1 MKVPLLDLSI
11 LYDRHR
17 QELDD
22 AISRVLSTH
31 QFILGPEVAC
41 FETEMAQY
49 LGGGALTVGT
59 SNGTDA
65 LLLALRAL
73 EIGAGD
79 EVITP
84 AYSFIASASVIALVG
99 AKPVFV
105 DVDRHSLAVD
115 PGHLAQRLT
124 SRTKAVIAVH
134 LFGRS
139 VDIDTI
145 TDVLA
150 TAGLPDC
157 PIIEDTAQALGARC
171 NGQPASTLGALGSLS
186 FFPSKNL
193 GAFGDGGMVVTTD
206 PRLAARVRLLRAQGA
221 TRRYYHEEIGY
232 NARLDALQA
241 AILRARLSHLDEWI
255 GERRSNAQRYR
266 HLFEQAELAEFITL
280 PVDDEE
286 GRFFHTYN
294 QFNIRVKR
302 DYRDRLR
309 AHLDEHHIGT
319 GLYYPLALPY
329 QPCFSQLGHGPGEFP
344 EAERA
349 CSESLALPVY
359 PGLEAKAQ
367 EYVMDCIAQ
376 FFQTRV

>member
-1 MKVPLLDLSI
+1 MNVPLLNLSV
-11 LYDRHR
+11 LYHRH
-17 QELDD
+17 QKELDD
-22 AISRVLSTH
+22 AIARVLSTH

-41 FETEMAQY
+41 FEAEMAQY
-49 LGGGALTVGT
+49 LGADALTVAT

-84 AYSFIASASVIALVG
+84 AYSFVASASVIVLVG

-105 DVDRHSLAVD
+105 DVERDSLTVD
-115 PGHLAQRLT
+115 PADLAEKLS

-139 VDIDTI
+139 ADNEAI
-145 TDVLA
+145 TDVL
-150 TAGLPDC
+150 TAAGMPDC
-157 PIIEDTAQALGARC
+157 PIIEDTAQALGASY
-171 NGQPASTLGALGSLS
+171 NGRLAGTFGTFGSLS

-193 GAFGDGGMVVTTD
+193 GAFGDGGMVVARD
-206 PRLAARVRLLRAQGA
+206 SRLAARIRLLRAQGA

-241 AILRARLSHLDEWI
+241 AILRARLPHLDEWI
-255 GERRSNAQRYR
+255 AERRSNAKRYR
-266 HLFEQAELAEFITL
+266 HLFEQAELAELITL
-280 PVDDEE
+280 PVGDGD
-286 GRFFHTYN
+286 GRYFHTYN

-302 DYRDRLR
+302 DYRDGLR
-309 AHLDEHHIGT
+309 AHLDEHQVGT

-329 QPCFSQLGHGPGEFP
+329 QPCFSQLGHGLGEFP

-359 PGLEAKAQ
+359 PGLEPKAQ
-367 EYVMDCIAQ
+367 DYVVDAIAQ
-376 FFQTRV
+376 FFQTRA